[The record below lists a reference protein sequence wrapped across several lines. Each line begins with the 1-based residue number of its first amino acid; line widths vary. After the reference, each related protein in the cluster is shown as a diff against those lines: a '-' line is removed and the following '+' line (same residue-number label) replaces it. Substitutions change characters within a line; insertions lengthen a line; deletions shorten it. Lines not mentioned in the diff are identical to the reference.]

1 MLNLII
7 SEPNLISVSF
17 INSWSY
23 QDVMPYNGFFSVIQ
37 RHWKFELERSY
48 PTHQVGP
55 LQWVTSESVWRRQV
69 IRIRHPGLLWLAP
82 FPQWS
87 TPLPHPTFLIPNQKL
102 LCFHLSHLETPIHS
116 HFHFSVNFLVKKY
129 GVTFMMHHFIIAITF
144 SFEVYHIL
152 LRGKGHIVEETS
164 FMDKFNCLSVPTP
177 KQQSI

>member
-87 TPLPHPTFLIPNQKL
+87 SPLPHPTFLIPNQKL
-102 LCFHLSHLETPIHS
+102 LCFHLSPLETPIHS
-116 HFHFSVNFLVKKY
+116 HFHFSVNFLVKKIWCHLY
-129 GVTFMMHHFIIAITF
+129 DASFHHCNHFF
-144 SFEVYHIL
+144 LWGL
-152 LRGKGHIVEETS
+152 LHPPAWQGAHCGGDLIHG
-164 FMDKFNCLSVPTP
+164 
-177 KQQSI
+177 